1 MDEKPNMTLSIKD
14 ASTTTNA
21 DTDRG
26 SILWQNTG
34 AFYISRFFYDGS
46 DDSFKMNFGNS

>member
-1 MDEKPNMTLSIKD
+1 MDELPNISLSIKD

-26 SILWQNTG
+26 SILW
-34 AFYISRFFYDGS
+34 
-46 DDSFKMNFGNS
+46 